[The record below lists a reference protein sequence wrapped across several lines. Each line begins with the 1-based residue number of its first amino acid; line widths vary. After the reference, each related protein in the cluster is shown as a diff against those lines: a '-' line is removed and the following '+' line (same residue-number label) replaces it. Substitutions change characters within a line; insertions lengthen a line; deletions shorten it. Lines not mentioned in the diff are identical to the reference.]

1 MKKEKIKNLYNNMF
15 AQGEKNY
22 RDIAFIFKNDLEE
35 EFRLEPEDEELE
47 KVMEGLIELAD
58 TEKKVRILKKIKHI
72 IFNRGLYIEDEWDEE
87 VFAIKG
93 QIIAFDYSGE
103 IMEEFRNLVE
113 EQCGQIDSEE
123 RRKEIEVC
131 KGDIIISN
139 LISYKLEVESLKV
152 NYVKVKTIT
161 GKEIEIPFHTILKVV
176 EENEKKAFLAD
187 KLKLEKLTS
196 EFEEIREN
204 YENDKS
210 IMLKRTK
217 VKM

>member
-1 MKKEKIKNLYNNMF
+1 MQKEKIKNLYNNMF

-58 TEKKVRILKKIKHI
+58 TEKKIRILKKIKHI
-72 IFNRGLYIEDEWDEE
+72 LFNRGLYIEDEWDEE

-123 RRKEIEVC
+123 RRREIEVC
-131 KGDIIISN
+131 AGDIIIST
-139 LISYKLEVESLKV
+139 LTPYKLEVESLKV

-176 EENEKKAFLAD
+176 EEDEKKVFLAD

-204 YENDKS
+204 YESDKS

-217 VKM
+217 VEM